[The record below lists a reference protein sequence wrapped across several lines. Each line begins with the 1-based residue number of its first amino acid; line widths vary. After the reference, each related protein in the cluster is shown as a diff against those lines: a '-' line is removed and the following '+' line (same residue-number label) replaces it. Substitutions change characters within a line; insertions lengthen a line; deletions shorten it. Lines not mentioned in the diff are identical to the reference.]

1 MNFFRR
7 NKMLIIYGLS
17 LAALLVLLK
26 LVEFKLMIVDNSME
40 TYIGM
45 IALLFT
51 LLGIWLAN
59 KLIRPKKEITVIEKE
74 VIVEKEVLIASP
86 QQFVMNEKALKDAEI
101 SARELEVLLLMAK
114 GLSNQ
119 EIANSLYVSV
129 NTIKTHVTNLFFKL
143 DVTRRIQAVEK
154 AKRLSIIP

>member
-1 MNFFRR
+1 
-7 NKMLIIYGLS
+7 MLIIYGLS